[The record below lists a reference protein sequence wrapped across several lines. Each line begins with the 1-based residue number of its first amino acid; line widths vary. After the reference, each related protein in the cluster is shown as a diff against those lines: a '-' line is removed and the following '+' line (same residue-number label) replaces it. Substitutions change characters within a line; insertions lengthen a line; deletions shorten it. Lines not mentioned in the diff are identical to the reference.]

1 MLGLGDE
8 GQWLAVTAQGQVLLP
23 VHGGHVHV
31 LFFDPAHQGGGEDLL
46 GKARFDGRQ
55 VERFALGRLVL
66 AAFDL
71 DQLHHYR
78 QTGEGFLA
86 GCCVHRLNDCA
97 AESMVEGTAPR
108 RVIPTKTNDDW

>member
-1 MLGLGDE
+1 M
-8 GQWLAVTAQGQVLLP
+8 
-23 VHGGHVHV
+23 HGGDVHV
-31 LFFDPAHQGGGEDLL
+31 LLFDAAHQGGSEDLR
-46 GKARFDGRQ
+46 GIARFDGRQ

-71 DQLHHYR
+71 DQLHHHR

-86 GCCVHRLNDCA
+86 GCCVHRFDDRA